1 MKVIWV
7 VTAGLV
13 FLALLLGADFLR
25 RSTPAAIAASL
36 PDTAIVFTGQFDRVE
51 AGLALLEREQV
62 KTLFISG
69 VNRRAGIRPEGFAEQ
84 FVLLPALRDA
94 LAQGRIILA
103 PDATTTLENAIETA
117 CWLAQ
122 QAQIRSVVLVTHR
135 YHMPRASLALERA
148 VPWKIRVVQIFPEQ
162 VLPGTDRPFVLR
174 EVFKFAATWVITLL
188 PSTLRPGE
196 ISSDCAV

>member
-1 MKVIWV
+1 MKIWV
-7 VTAGLV
+7 VTAGLM

-25 RSTPAAIAASL
+25 RSTPAAIVASL

-62 KTLFISG
+62 ETLFISG
-69 VNRRAGIRPEGFAEQ
+69 VNRPAGIRPEGFAEQ
-84 FVLLPALRDA
+84 FALSPALRDA

-103 PDATTTLENAIETA
+103 SDANTTLENAIETA

-122 QAQIRSVVLVTHR
+122 QTQSRSVVFVTHR

-148 VPWKIRVVQIFPEQ
+148 VPWQITVVRISPEQ
-162 VLPGTDRPFVLR
+162 VLPGTDRPFVLQ
-174 EVFKFAATWVITLL
+174 ELFKFAATWVITVL
-188 PSTLRPGE
+188 PRSLWPGD
-196 ISSDCAV
+196 ISSDCAA

>member
-62 KTLFISG
+62 ETLFISG
-69 VNRRAGIRPEGFAEQ
+69 VNRPAGIRPEGFAEQ
-84 FVLLPALRDA
+84 FALSPALRDA

-103 PDATTTLENAIETA
+103 SDANTTLENAIETA

-122 QAQIRSVVLVTHR
+122 QTQSRSVVLVTHR

-148 VPWKIRVVQIFPEQ
+148 VPWQITVVRISPER

-174 EVFKFAATWVITLL
+174 EAFAFAATWVITVL
-188 PSTLRPGE
+188 PRFLWQGD
-196 ISSDCAV
+196 ISSDCAA

>member
-1 MKVIWV
+1 MKMIWV
-7 VTAGLV
+7 VTACLV
-13 FLALLLGADFLR
+13 FLALLLSADFLR
-25 RSTPAAIAASL
+25 RSTPAALPANL

-51 AGLALLEREQV
+51 AGLVLLEREQV
-62 KTLFISG
+62 ETLFISG
-69 VNRRAGIRPEGFAEQ
+69 VNRPAGIRPEGFAEQ
-84 FVLLPALRDA
+84 FVLSPVLHDA

-122 QAQIRSVVLVTHR
+122 QMQNRSLVLVTHR

-148 VPWKIRVVQIFPEQ
+148 VPWKITVVRIAPEQ
-162 VLPGTDRPFVLR
+162 VLPGADRPFVLR

-188 PSTLRPGE
+188 PSSLWPAE
-196 ISSDCAV
+196 ISSDCNA